1 MLTTDELAD
10 RVQELASRPG
20 HEKVRVLLFSLL
32 VDGLG
37 VDSKDID
44 FETPL
49 PEVRGR
55 VDALLGRTVFE
66 LKSDLRQER
75 RDAETGLTRYLTERE
90 VKTGERYVAVA
101 TDGANFISYF
111 LKESAVVEVAAYR
124 TNVETPRDLLVHLQS
139 VVTLGDDLSPD
150 PDTIQREFGRSSL
163 AAKRALDDLTDLWIR
178 LGQNTGIRLKR
189 ELWDTFLKLAYGNDV
204 GDDVLFLQHTYLVI
218 VAKAVAWAA
227 VIDTPPDDAAAL
239 LHGTAFA
246 ELGITGQS
254 DPDFFD
260 WVLADEAGSVLVM
273 RIWQQVSRFHLRDI
287 RVDIL
292 KALYESLIDPATRH
306 DLGEYYTPDWL
317 AVRMVRATV
326 DDPLQQRVIDPACG
340 SGTFLFHAVRAVLDA
355 AEYSNVPPAVAA
367 RHAAENIAGID
378 VHPVAVIFSRVTFL
392 LALMPAL
399 RVERLG
405 TVTLPVYLGDAL
417 QWDVTQARETGEQS
431 DLLASDQALEIHVPA
446 ITLSEP
452 TLHRLSART
461 LQFPSDI
468 VSDAG
473 LFDRVLSTMIEF
485 SSQFA
490 SAESF
495 VAWMDREISVSAD
508 DRRVLRKTYVMM
520 HDLQKEGRNHVWG
533 HVARNLARPV
543 WLASAAQKAD
553 VVIGNP
559 PWVSFRF
566 MSRRYQVQFRQA
578 CVAARLWVG
587 GNVATHQDLSA
598 YFCIRAASLYM
609 RRTGRLAFVMPYAA
623 MSRRAYAAFRRG
635 ELVHSGHVELRLQF
649 TEAWTF
655 GSDLQPLFPVPSCA
669 LFAELHNYTNTT
681 RLPEY
686 VTKFSGILPRRD
698 ANESEAIH
706 SLSEVDERWPV
717 EATSENG
724 SPYRDSFRQGATL
737 SPRRLVLVNRV
748 IGTGMLPPSLSFPR
762 IRGRVGNWDKDP
774 WRKLD
779 PPQGTVETAFLRPTL
794 LGESIV
800 PFGVIEPCQAVIP
813 WDDIQGTLL
822 DSEQAA
828 ARGYPRLSQWLGRTE
843 SLWNQHGSS
852 SLTLLGQYDY
862 YGKLSCQFPIA
873 TLRVVYTKS
882 GTIPAAAVVADQRAI
897 IDCKLYWS
905 AVDSIDEANYL
916 TAIINSDALRR
927 RVAQYQAQ
935 GQWGARDV
943 DKYIFNIP
951 FPKFEND
958 NDLHVQLADAGA
970 TASEVVS
977 ALSLEELYFVTARK
991 RVRNTLARHS
1001 IGAKIE
1007 CLVDSLFDSQA
1018 RR

>member
-1 MLTTDELAD
+1 MLTTDKLAD
-10 RVQELASRPG
+10 RVQELTSRPG

-37 VDSKDID
+37 VDSTDID
-44 FETPL
+44 FEKPL

-75 RDAETGLTRYLTERE
+75 RDAEKSLTRYLTERE
-90 VKTGERYVAVA
+90 LQTGKRYVGIA

-111 LKESAVVEVAAYR
+111 LQERAVVEVAAYR
-124 TNVETPRDLLVHLQS
+124 TNAESPRDLLIHLQS
-139 VVTLGDDLSPD
+139 VVAIGDDLSPD
-150 PDTIQREFGRSSL
+150 PDTVQREFGRSSL
-163 AAKRALDDLTDLWIR
+163 AARRALDDLTDLWIR
-178 LGQNTGIRLKR
+178 LGQDTGIRLKR

-204 GDDVLFLQHTYLVI
+204 GDDALFLQHTYLVV

-227 VIDTPPDDAAAL
+227 VIDTPPADAASL

-254 DPDFFD
+254 EPDFFD
-260 WVLADEAGSVLVM
+260 WILADEAGSVLVM
-273 RIWQQVSRFHLRDI
+273 RIWQQVSRFHLQDI

-340 SGTFLFHAVRAVLDA
+340 SGTFLFHAVRAVLA
-355 AEYSNVPPAVAA
+355 
-367 RHAAENIAGID
+367 AAENSNVSPAEAARCAAENVAGID
-378 VHPVAVIFSRVTFL
+378 VHPVAVIFSRVTYL

-399 RVERLG
+399 RIERLG

-417 QWDVTQARETGEQS
+417 QWDVTQARETGEQT

-446 ITLSEP
+446 ITLTEP
-452 TLHRLSART
+452 TLQRLSART

-485 SSQFA
+485 STRFA
-490 SAESF
+490 PADSF

-508 DRRVLRKTYVMM
+508 DGRVLRNTYVMM
-520 HDLQKEGRNHVWG
+520 HDLQEEGRNHVWG
-533 HVARNLARPV
+533 HVARNLARPI

-578 CVAARLWVG
+578 CVAARVWIG

-598 YFCIRAASLYM
+598 YFCIRAASLYL

-635 ELVHSGHVELRLQF
+635 QLVHSGHVDLQLQF

-655 GSDLQPLFPVPSCA
+655 GPDVQPLFPVPSCA
-669 LFAELHNYTNTT
+669 LFAELHSHTSTT
-681 RLPEY
+681 RLPEC

-698 ANESEAIH
+698 ANESEADN
-706 SLSEVDERWPV
+706 SLSEVDEPWPV

-724 SPYRDSFRQGATL
+724 SPYRNSFRQGAIL
-737 SPRRLVLVNRV
+737 SPRRLVLVDRV
-748 IGTGMLPPSLSFPR
+748 VGTGMLPPNLSFPR
-762 IRGRVGNWDKDP
+762 IRGRAGNQDKKP
-774 WRKLD
+774 WRQID

-800 PFGVIEPCQAVIP
+800 PFRVVSPRQSVIP
-813 WDDIQGTLL
+813 WDDIRGTLL
-822 DSEQAA
+822 DSKRAN
-828 ARGYPRLSQWLGRTE
+828 ARGYPRLAQWLGRTE
-843 SLWNQHGSS
+843 SLWEQHGTS
-852 SLTLLGQYDY
+852 SLSLLGQYDY

-873 TLRVVYTKS
+873 NLRVVYTKS
-882 GTIPAAAVVADQRAI
+882 GAIPAAAVVVDQRAV

-905 AVDSIDEANYL
+905 AVSSVEEANYL
-916 TAIINSDALRR
+916 TAIINSDTLRR
-927 RVAQYQAQ
+927 MVARYQAQ

-958 NDLHVQLADAGA
+958 NDLHVLLADAGA
-970 TASEVVS
+970 TAAEVVS
-977 ALSLEELYFVTARK
+977 GLSLEELYFVTARK
-991 RVRNTLARHS
+991 RVRNFLAEHNIS
-1001 IGAKIE
+1001 AEIE
-1007 CLVDSLFDSQA
+1007 RLVNSLLHSQA
-1018 RR
+1018 IR